1 MSRRFG
7 GGGFVLFC
15 FNVAVRLA
23 ACDVVFVDVFVANA
37 VGVDLLLLLLL
48 LLLLAVGL
56 CCSENKILYIIKYN
70 LPVIEDAFRV
80 LFVCPA
86 YIICH
91 TNISLFFP
99 CVCKCMSS
107 FFVALSVIICKG
119 SKKLPNTINYSHRS
133 LLLLLYIPL
142 VFERFSTPCF
152 IELLLYV
159 KRIECFM

>member
-23 ACDVVFVDVFVANA
+23 ACDVVFVDVFVADA
-37 VGVDLLLLLLL
+37 VGVDLLLLLLPLPLLLLLL
-48 LLLLAVGL
+48 LLLLAVVE

-91 TNISLFFP
+91 TNSSLFFFSFS

-107 FFVALSVIICKG
+107 FLSLCQ
-119 SKKLPNTINYSHRS
+119 
-133 LLLLLYIPL
+133 
-142 VFERFSTPCF
+142 
-152 IELLLYV
+152 
-159 KRIECFM
+159 